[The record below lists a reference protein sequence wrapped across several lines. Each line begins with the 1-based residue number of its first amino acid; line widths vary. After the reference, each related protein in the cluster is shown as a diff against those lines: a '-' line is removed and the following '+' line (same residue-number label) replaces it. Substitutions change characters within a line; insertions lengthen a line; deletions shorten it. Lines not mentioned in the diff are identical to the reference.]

1 MKILAVLTILFQLIL
16 SFMVLIGIYLV
27 YAVSDMIEIDLVA
40 TIGFLLFQPILGVVF
55 TLLTILLCLILGLPI
70 RMIRVVNQFWK
81 TKPIIPIIGTVTGFI
96 FLFLSFLNRNIE
108 IKEVIVE
115 NKKVIREVPNLAM
128 SMTGWLLIAFCLLHF
143 YPQSL
148 LKYLHQLISKNKE
161 AYNLLLN
168 SNQDHHF

>member
-81 TKPIIPIIGTVTGFI
+81 TKPIIPITGTVTGFI
-96 FLFLSFLNRNIE
+96 FLFLSFLN
-108 IKEVIVE
+108 
-115 NKKVIREVPNLAM
+115 
-128 SMTGWLLIAFCLLHF
+128 SFYTG
-143 YPQSL
+143 Y
-148 LKYLHQLISKNKE
+148 
-161 AYNLLLN
+161 
-168 SNQDHHF
+168 